1 MRQKRR
7 VRTSPSPSISLAMF
21 RQPSTTRM
29 VAWCVSWHGL
39 CRCRRV
45 RINLPGTVWIDPA
58 RHCLR
63 VTTPGSSFAIRG
75 SKRNS
80 SAWLA
85 SPRWSSPTIPGWGTI
100 AARTRWHGMRRV
112 GISVPWL
119 RKAFRPIASSHP
131 MAKSASGRRIIRRP
145 GRGREPW
152 PARTARFTRSSRTAR
167 SFR

>member
-7 VRTSPSPSISLAMF
+7 VTISPSPSISPVMSP
-21 RQPSTTRM
+21 QPSTTRM

-63 VTTPGSSFAIRG
+63 VTTHGKCCARRD
-75 SKRNS
+75 SKRSS
-80 SAWLA
+80 SAWSV
-85 SPRWSSPTIPGWGTI
+85 SPRWRRPTIPGWGTI
-100 AARTRWHGMRRV
+100 AARMRWHGMRRV

-145 GRGREPW
+145 GRGQEPW